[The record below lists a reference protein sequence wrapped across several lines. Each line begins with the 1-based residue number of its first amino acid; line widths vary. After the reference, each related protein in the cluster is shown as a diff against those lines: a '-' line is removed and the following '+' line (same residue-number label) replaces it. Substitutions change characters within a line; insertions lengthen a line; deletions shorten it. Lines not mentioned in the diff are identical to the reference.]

1 MSSAESKSKR
11 KSDNISPIT
20 IIASIERDIQNL
32 LLEITIRS
40 QKDSLSSIIESLKIL
55 SKKLEADYS
64 IVSDYSGA
72 KPSINQSK
80 IENSSTKLDD
90 KTSEGQTISSYQEE
104 IAKLK
109 EEIEKMKKNKKNS
122 DTETQLTI
130 YIEEKEKLLLQINE
144 LQKIDKDNKGKIST
158 LEECLKSL
166 NGEYDQL
173 SILYGNV
180 LEKNKKNE
188 KNISDLKNQ
197 NKDNK
202 KYMDEI
208 IETNQQLKEKIITL
222 EKDYKLVSEELK
234 NNNKK
239 LNNLSKIYQNSENL
253 NKKLVSEIT
262 TKDERYKIVKLMN
275 EKLEAKSKKIIQ
287 RMQSVLEIES
297 KANEF
302 SKVKMKLEETIKH
315 LTEKI
320 KDLTN
325 LNENLTKNNNNLE
338 NENSRFKNEINN
350 LKQNIDKIKK
360 DSEELIAKN
369 NELENKFKINLRL
382 GDTINSSTNN
392 QGNGNNLTLG
402 QNNIGKR
409 NFFSSSM
416 TNFTK
421 HTNSSENKG
430 KK

>member
-144 LQKIDKDNKGKIST
+144 LQKIDKDNKDKIST

-173 SILYGNV
+173 
-180 LEKNKKNE
+180 
-188 KNISDLKNQ
+188 
-197 NKDNK
+197 
-202 KYMDEI
+202 
-208 IETNQQLKEKIITL
+208 
-222 EKDYKLVSEELK
+222 
-234 NNNKK
+234 
-239 LNNLSKIYQNSENL
+239 
-253 NKKLVSEIT
+253 
-262 TKDERYKIVKLMN
+262 
-275 EKLEAKSKKIIQ
+275 
-287 RMQSVLEIES
+287 
-297 KANEF
+297 
-302 SKVKMKLEETIKH
+302 
-315 LTEKI
+315 
-320 KDLTN
+320 
-325 LNENLTKNNNNLE
+325 
-338 NENSRFKNEINN
+338 
-350 LKQNIDKIKK
+350 
-360 DSEELIAKN
+360 
-369 NELENKFKINLRL
+369 
-382 GDTINSSTNN
+382 
-392 QGNGNNLTLG
+392 
-402 QNNIGKR
+402 
-409 NFFSSSM
+409 
-416 TNFTK
+416 
-421 HTNSSENKG
+421 
-430 KK
+430 